1 MALTPIPEV
10 LEDLRQGRMIIL
22 VDDPKRENEG
32 DLVCAAERVTPEI
45 INFMAAEG
53 RGWICLTMTQEKA
66 DHLELP
72 LMVPSHENQSN
83 FGTAF
88 TITFEARRGVTTGI
102 SAEERATSILTAA
115 RDDCRAR
122 DLVKP
127 GHIQP
132 LRARDGGVLVRTGQ
146 TEGSVDLC
154 RLAGL
159 RPMGVICEIMRAD
172 GTMARMPALEE
183 FAEKH
188 DVKICSVADI
198 IGYRRQ
204 HEKMV
209 ERIVT
214 VPLPTIYGDFLAH
227 AYNSTIDD
235 HEHLAL
241 TLGLPEPRRGVSR
254 EIAEPILVR
263 AHSECL
269 TGDVLG
275 SLRCDCG
282 GQLHAALSLIK
293 EEGRGV
299 LIYMRQEGRGIGLS
313 NKLRA
318 YHLQDK
324 GLDTVEANEAL
335 GFRPDQRDYGTGAQ
349 ILYDLGVREMK
360 LLTNNPT
367 KRIGLAGFGLTIV
380 ERVPI
385 EIPPN
390 AINYDYLRTKRDRMG
405 HELTDGFEEEQALPE
420 DPA

>member
-32 DLVCAAERVTPEI
+32 DLVCAAEKVTPEI

-53 RGWICLTMTQEKA
+53 RGWICLSMTQEKA

-241 TLGLPEPRRGVSR
+241 TKGDVGEEGMR
-254 EIAEPILVR
+254 EGPILVR
-263 AHSECL
+263 VHSECL
-269 TGDVLG
+269 TGDVFD
-275 SLRCDCG
+275 SRWCDCG
-282 GQLHAALSLIK
+282 AQIRTAMEMIEA
-293 EEGRGV
+293 EGRGAV
-299 LIYMRQEGRGIGLS
+299 VYLRQEGRGIGLA

-318 YHLQDK
+318 YKLQHEE
-324 GLDTVEANEAL
+324 GLDTVEANLEL
-335 GFRPDQRDYGTGAQ
+335 GFPPDKRDYGIGAQ
-349 ILYDLGVREMK
+349 ILLDLGVRQIR
-360 LLTNNPT
+360 LLTNNP
-367 KRIGLAGFGLTIV
+367 KKMVGLAGYGLEIV
-380 ERVPI
+380 ERVAL
-385 EIPPN
+385 EIPHHEDN
-390 AINYDYLRTKRDRMG
+390 RDYLRTKKDKLG
-405 HELTDGFEEEQALPE
+405 HMLDL
-420 DPA
+420 

>member
-1 MALTPIPEV
+1 MPLSPIPEV
-10 LEDLRQGRMIIL
+10 LEDIRQGRMVIM

-32 DLVCAAERVTPEI
+32 DLVCAAELTTPEI
-45 INFMAAEG
+45 VNFMAAQG

-66 DHLELP
+66 DHLDLP

-88 TITFEARRGVTTGI
+88 TVTFEARRGVTTGI

-115 RDDCRAR
+115 RDDCRAQ

-132 LRARDGGVLVRTGQ
+132 IRARDGGVLVRTGQ

-154 RLAGL
+154 RLAGMK
-159 RPMGVICEIMRAD
+159 PMGVICEIMRED
-172 GTMARMPALEE
+172 GTMARMDALEV
-183 FAEKH
+183 FAEKY
-188 DVKICSVADI
+188 DLKICSVADI
-198 IGYRRQ
+198 IAYRRQ

-214 VPLPTIYGDFLAH
+214 VQLPTRFGEFLAH
-227 AYNSTIDD
+227 AYNSTIDGR
-235 HEHLAL
+235 EHLAL
-241 TLGLPEPRRGVSR
+241 TLGLPEPKRGVSR

-282 GQLHAALSLIK
+282 GQLHAALSQIQ

-318 YHLQDK
+318 YSLQEK
-324 GLDTVEANEAL
+324 GLDTVQANEAL

-349 ILYDLGVREMK
+349 ILYDLGVRKMK

-367 KRIGLAGFGLTIV
+367 KRIGLAGFGLEIV
-380 ERVPI
+380 ERIQI
-385 EIPPN
+385 ETPANPEN
-390 AINYDYLRTKRDRMG
+390 VEYLRAKRDRMG
-405 HELTDGFEEEQALPE
+405 HEIDEDLGDTD
-420 DPA
+420 

>member
-1 MALTPIPEV
+1 MALAPIPEI
-10 LEDLRQGRMIIL
+10 LEDLRQGKMVIL

-32 DLVCAAERVTPEI
+32 DLVCAAEKTTAQIV
-45 INFMAAEG
+45 NFMAAEG

-72 LMVPSHENQSN
+72 LMVPSQENQSN

-88 TITFEARRGVTTGI
+88 TVTFEARRGVTTGI

-115 RDDCRAR
+115 RDDCRAQ

-154 RLAGL
+154 RLAGMK
-159 RPMGVICEIMRAD
+159 PMGVICEIMRED
-172 GTMARMPALEE
+172 GTMARMDALEV

-188 DVKICSVADI
+188 DIRICSVADI
-198 IGYRRQ
+198 ISYRRQ

-214 VPLPTIYGDFLAH
+214 VPLPTMFGDFMAH
-227 AYNSTIDD
+227 SYNSTIDD
-235 HEHLAL
+235 REHLAL
-241 TLGLPEPRRGVSR
+241 TCGLPEPQRGVVR
-254 EIAEPILVR
+254 EIDEPILVR

-282 GQLHAALSLIK
+282 SQLHAALNQIQQ
-293 EEGRGV
+293 EGRGV

-335 GFRPDQRDYGTGAQ
+335 GFRSDQRDYGTGAQ
-349 ILYDLGVREMK
+349 ILYDLGVRKMK

-367 KRIGLAGFGLTIV
+367 KRVGLAGFGLEIV
-380 ERVPI
+380 ERIAI
-385 EIPPN
+385 EIPPTPEN
-390 AINYDYLRTKRDRMG
+390 EGYLRTKHDRMG
-405 HELTDGFEEEQALPE
+405 HELSAFEE
-420 DPA
+420 DDS